1 MKPIAQK
8 TLNMIQYFKDH
19 PEVSVAKVAKKFK
32 TNISYTYKIRARAR
46 AESWQPPE
54 LLDTPET
61 LDDAFGIS
69 LKDVPDHP
77 AEVETEKAISKA
89 KRLYVPLAA
98 VQVAKKLGL
107 SPEEY
112 VKKMREADPTAFEE
126 THDLTPNDVDDILDT
141 RATQYGTFA
150 DGAALMQA
158 IKRTMAAHAQK
169 HGKTFA
175 DDQWEALEMIVHKM
189 ARIINGNP
197 DNVDSWRDI
206 AGYAVLIADRLEG
219 KAR

>member
-8 TLNMIQYFKDH
+8 TLNMIQYFKDY
-19 PEVSVAKVAKKFK
+19 PTVSVAKVAKKFK
-32 TNISYTYKIRARAR
+32 TSMPYTYKIRARAR

-77 AEVETEKAISKA
+77 SEELTRKAIAAAKELSKTD
-89 KRLYVPLAA
+89 
-98 VQVAKKLGL
+98 
-107 SPEEY
+107 S
-112 VKKMREADPTAFEE
+112 
-126 THDLTPNDVDDILDT
+126 ILDT
-141 RATQYGTFA
+141 RAMEYGTFA

-158 IKRTMAAHAQK
+158 IKRTMAAHAQR
-169 HGKTFA
+169 HRKTFA

-219 KAR
+219 NAR